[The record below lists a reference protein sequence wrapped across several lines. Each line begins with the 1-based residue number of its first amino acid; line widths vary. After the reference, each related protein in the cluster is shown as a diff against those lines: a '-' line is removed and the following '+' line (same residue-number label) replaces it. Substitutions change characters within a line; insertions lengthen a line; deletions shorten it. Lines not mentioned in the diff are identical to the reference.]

1 MSASL
6 QTQERIRGNRKMR
19 SHHHNSVETSD
30 KKGGVWLA
38 VISLA
43 LGSFASVT
51 TEFLPVGLLPDVAS
65 T

>member
-1 MSASL
+1 
-6 QTQERIRGNRKMR
+6 MR